1 MLRNL
6 HVKNLALIDEME
18 VEFEEGLN
26 ILTGE
31 TGAGKSLIIGSINMA
46 LGQKVP
52 KEMIKE
58 GADYALVEL
67 IFEVKSEDTIRRLRE
82 MDIFPEDGM
91 VIMSRKITGGRS
103 VAKINS
109 ESISA
114 AKVKEAAQLLI
125 DIHGQHEH
133 QSLTEKKMQL
143 ALLDDY
149 AKEETQKVKAEV
161 KKRYEEYS
169 SILKELEEKD
179 IDKEQQQRELS
190 FLEFE
195 IQELEDACLREGE
208 DEELEKTYR
217 KMLNGKKI
225 AEACGAAYRLTS
237 ENGESASD
245 QIGRALR
252 EISAVTSCDAE
263 LQPLEEQ
270 LEQLDGLLN
279 DFNRDMSSYLSG
291 LEFEEED
298 FYETEKRLDELNHL
312 KSKYGDTIEKVLEAK
327 EEKIQRRDEL
337 LDYDAYL
344 NQLKEQKKAS
354 EEALEKAS
362 KKLSKI
368 RKKYAK
374 ELCRQVTEHLL
385 DLNFETVDLSMEF
398 EQTTHFTSN
407 GYDEVE
413 FLISTNPGETPKP
426 LGKIASGGELSRI
439 MLALKTVLANNDEIE
454 TLIFDEIDTGISG
467 RTAQKVSEK
476 MDLIGRNHQVIC
488 ITHLP
493 QIAAMADTH
502 FLIEKTVESGRT
514 TSKIHRLPQEESV
527 AELARMLGGVS
538 ITETVLENAKEMK
551 ELAAKT
557 KNPSLK
563 QKKSSHN
570 RI

>member
-67 IFEVKSEDTIRRLRE
+67 IFEVKSEDTIRRLQE

-133 QSLTEKKMQL
+133 QSLTGKKMQL

-252 EISAVTSCDAE
+252 EISVVTSCDAE

-527 AELARMLGGVS
+527 AELARMLGGVR

-557 KNPSLK
+557 K
-563 QKKSSHN
+563 KS
-570 RI
+570 

>member
-67 IFEVKSEDTIRRLRE
+67 IFEVKSEDTIRRLQE

-133 QSLTEKKMQL
+133 QSLTGKKMQL

-263 LQPLEEQ
+263 LQSLEEQ

-344 NQLKEQKKAS
+344 NQLKEQKRAS

-557 KNPSLK
+557 K
-563 QKKSSHN
+563 KS
-570 RI
+570 

>member
-6 HVKNLALIDEME
+6 HVKNLVLIDEME

-67 IFEVKSEDTIRRLRE
+67 IFEVKSEDTIRRLQE

-133 QSLTEKKMQL
+133 QSLIGKKMQL

-217 KMLNGKKI
+217 KMMNGKKI

-385 DLNFETVDLSMEF
+385 DLNFETVDLSMKF

-476 MDLIGRNHQVIC
+476 MNLIGRNHQVIC

-551 ELAAKT
+551 ELAAKI
-557 KNPSLK
+557 
-563 QKKSSHN
+563 KKS
-570 RI
+570 

>member
-67 IFEVKSEDTIRRLRE
+67 IFEVKSEDTIRRLQE

-133 QSLTEKKMQL
+133 QSLTGKKMQL

-252 EISAVTSCDAE
+252 EISVVTSCDAE

-312 KSKYGDTIEKVLEAK
+312 KSKYGDTIAKVLEAK

-557 KNPSLK
+557 K
-563 QKKSSHN
+563 KS
-570 RI
+570 

>member
-67 IFEVKSEDTIRRLRE
+67 IFEVKSEDTIRRLQE

-133 QSLTEKKMQL
+133 QSLTGKKMQL

-252 EISAVTSCDAE
+252 EISAVISCDAE

-551 ELAAKT
+551 ELAQVH
-557 KNPSLK
+557 KNTRLK
-563 QKKSSHN
+563 
-570 RI
+570 

>member
-67 IFEVKSEDTIRRLRE
+67 IFEVKSEDTIRRLQE

-133 QSLTEKKMQL
+133 QSLTGKKMQL

-169 SILKELEEKD
+169 SILKELAEKD

-263 LQPLEEQ
+263 LQLLEEQ

-557 KNPSLK
+557 K
-563 QKKSSHN
+563 KS
-570 RI
+570 

>member
-67 IFEVKSEDTIRRLRE
+67 IFEVKSEDTIRRLQE

-133 QSLTEKKMQL
+133 QSLTGKKMQL

-208 DEELEKTYR
+208 DEKLEKTYR

-344 NQLKEQKKAS
+344 NQLKEQKRAS

-398 EQTTHFTSN
+398 EQITHFTSN

-557 KNPSLK
+557 K
-563 QKKSSHN
+563 KS
-570 RI
+570 

>member
-52 KEMIKE
+52 KEIIKE

-67 IFEVKSEDTIRRLRE
+67 IFEVKSEDTIRRLQE

-133 QSLTEKKMQL
+133 QSLTGKKMQL

-252 EISAVTSCDAE
+252 EISVVTSCDAE

-557 KNPSLK
+557 K
-563 QKKSSHN
+563 KS
-570 RI
+570 

>member
-67 IFEVKSEDTIRRLRE
+67 IFEVKSEDTIRRLQE

-114 AKVKEAAQLLI
+114 AKVKEVAQLLI

-133 QSLTEKKMQL
+133 QSLTGKKMQL

-217 KMLNGKKI
+217 KMMNGKKI

-362 KKLSKI
+362 KKFSKI

-476 MDLIGRNHQVIC
+476 MNLIGRNHQVIC

-551 ELAAKT
+551 ELAAKI
-557 KNPSLK
+557 
-563 QKKSSHN
+563 KKS
-570 RI
+570 

>member
-67 IFEVKSEDTIRRLRE
+67 IFEVKSEDTIRRLQE

-133 QSLTEKKMQL
+133 QSLTGKKMQL

-195 IQELEDACLREGE
+195 IQELEDTCLREGE

-252 EISAVTSCDAE
+252 EISVVTSCDAE

-557 KNPSLK
+557 K
-563 QKKSSHN
+563 KS
-570 RI
+570 

>member
-67 IFEVKSEDTIRRLRE
+67 IFEVKSEDTIRRLQE

-91 VIMSRKITGGRS
+91 VIMCRKITGGRS

-133 QSLTEKKMQL
+133 QSLTGNKMQL

-252 EISAVTSCDAE
+252 EISVVTSCDAE

-557 KNPSLK
+557 K
-563 QKKSSHN
+563 KS
-570 RI
+570 

>member
-67 IFEVKSEDTIRRLRE
+67 IFEVKSEDTIRRLQE

-133 QSLTEKKMQL
+133 QSLTGKKMQL

-327 EEKIQRRDEL
+327 EEKIRRRDEL

-398 EQTTHFTSN
+398 EQTTYFTSN

-551 ELAAKT
+551 ELAAKI
-557 KNPSLK
+557 
-563 QKKSSHN
+563 KKS
-570 RI
+570 

>member
-67 IFEVKSEDTIRRLRE
+67 IFEVKSEDTIRRLQE

-114 AKVKEAAQLLI
+114 AKVKEVAQLLI

-133 QSLTEKKMQL
+133 QSLTGKKMQL

-252 EISAVTSCDAE
+252 EISVVTSCDAE

-514 TSKIHRLPQEESV
+514 TSKIHKLPQEESV

-557 KNPSLK
+557 K
-563 QKKSSHN
+563 KS
-570 RI
+570 

>member
-67 IFEVKSEDTIRRLRE
+67 IFEVKSEDTIRRLQE

-133 QSLTEKKMQL
+133 QSLTGKKMQL

-252 EISAVTSCDAE
+252 EISVVTSCDAE

-354 EEALEKAS
+354 EGALEKAS

-557 KNPSLK
+557 K
-563 QKKSSHN
+563 KS
-570 RI
+570 

>member
-67 IFEVKSEDTIRRLRE
+67 IFEVKSEDTIRRLQE

-133 QSLTEKKMQL
+133 QSLTGKKMQL

-252 EISAVTSCDAE
+252 EISVVTSCDAE

-312 KSKYGDTIEKVLEAK
+312 KSKYGDTLEKVLEAK

-557 KNPSLK
+557 K
-563 QKKSSHN
+563 KS
-570 RI
+570 

>member
-67 IFEVKSEDTIRRLRE
+67 IFEVKSEDTIRRLQE

-133 QSLTEKKMQL
+133 QSLTGKKMQL

-344 NQLKEQKKAS
+344 IQLKEQKKAS

-362 KKLSKI
+362 KRLSKI

-557 KNPSLK
+557 K
-563 QKKSSHN
+563 KS
-570 RI
+570 

>member
-67 IFEVKSEDTIRRLRE
+67 IFEVKSEDTIRRLQE

-91 VIMSRKITGGRS
+91 VIMSRKITEGRS

-109 ESISA
+109 ESMSA

-133 QSLTEKKMQL
+133 QSLTGKKMQL

-237 ENGESASD
+237 ENGESASN

-557 KNPSLK
+557 K
-563 QKKSSHN
+563 KS
-570 RI
+570 

>member
-67 IFEVKSEDTIRRLRE
+67 IFEVKSEDTIRRLQE

-252 EISAVTSCDAE
+252 EISVVTSCDAE

-557 KNPSLK
+557 K
-563 QKKSSHN
+563 KS
-570 RI
+570 

>member
-1 MLRNL
+1 MINHISIRDFAIIENTE
-6 HVKNLALIDEME
+6 ID
-18 VEFEEGLN
+18 FHSGLN

-67 IFEVKSEDTIRRLRE
+67 IFEVKSEDTIRRLQE

-133 QSLTEKKMQL
+133 QSLTGKKMQL

-252 EISAVTSCDAE
+252 EISVVTSCDAE

-557 KNPSLK
+557 K
-563 QKKSSHN
+563 KS
-570 RI
+570 

>member
-67 IFEVKSEDTIRRLRE
+67 IFEVKSEDTIRRLQE

-91 VIMSRKITGGRS
+91 VIMSRKITGERS

-133 QSLTEKKMQL
+133 QSLTGKKMQL

-263 LQPLEEQ
+263 LQLLEEQ

-557 KNPSLK
+557 K
-563 QKKSSHN
+563 KS
-570 RI
+570 

>member
-67 IFEVKSEDTIRRLRE
+67 IFEVKSEDTIRRLQE

-133 QSLTEKKMQL
+133 QSLTGKKMQL

-149 AKEETQKVKAEV
+149 AKEETQEVKAEV

-291 LEFEEED
+291 LEFEEVD

-476 MDLIGRNHQVIC
+476 MNLIGRNHQVIC

-557 KNPSLK
+557 K
-563 QKKSSHN
+563 KS
-570 RI
+570 

>member
-67 IFEVKSEDTIRRLRE
+67 IFEVKSEDTIRRLQE

-133 QSLTEKKMQL
+133 QSLTGKKMQL

-161 KKRYEEYS
+161 KKHYEEYF

-557 KNPSLK
+557 K
-563 QKKSSHN
+563 KS
-570 RI
+570 